1 MLPPQVELP
10 TSSLMVRGSII
21 KECDESIV
29 INYFKSFISWWMCSN
44 NMHRSK
50 ILDLLK
56 KSLVMHIETLDS

>member
-29 INYFKSFISWWMCSN
+29 INYFDNIY
-44 NMHRSK
+44 
-50 ILDLLK
+50 
-56 KSLVMHIETLDS
+56 